1 MRILLLSLVA
11 SCLCLVGA
19 AQADVLQD
27 TCDTGMPD
35 SIIVGTV
42 QVPGPLWPDSI
53 GVPVYIW
60 ADENIAA
67 VSWGL
72 RPTDNRLK
80 VSSFSTEGT
89 VFDRGEFVGLKVD
102 TLNNSLSLIWV
113 DMTGSDPMPSPQG
126 LIGLVYVKIA
136 PNISVGEHLGLDSVS
151 VSTAYKCR
159 LTASRGAGTT
169 CDMRSVVFLKGS
181 GGNLT
186 FGQSISDADLF
197 FAFDEGSGGIV
208 YDRSGH
214 NKDGVA
220 SGQPNWIS
228 GVSGNAMHFDG
239 TDDYVVFPDL
249 YNYPFQGPLTASL
262 WIKRELS
269 PLATQ
274 QNIIRYGA
282 AGEWEMMV
290 RSDTIWCG
298 LNFYVDG
305 APGWWRTNLQLP
317 DGEGWN
323 HLAMVLNGGTV
334 MVYLNGDSVTQVTVP
349 DQNLLSYNSGI
360 PRALGAVA
368 TGSATNLFHYHG
380 DIDEFKVWLRLLTS
394 AEIKQEYLRV
404 GYHRCG
410 DIDDSR
416 EINISDVVYLISYIF
431 SHGSAPV
438 SLQATDVDCDGQT
451 TIADVVYLIQWI
463 FGGGTNPCAACPY

>member
-11 SCLCLVGA
+11 FCLCLVGA

-35 SIIVGTV
+35 SIIVGSV

-60 ADENIAA
+60 ADENIASL
-67 VSWGL
+67 SWGL

-89 VFDRGEFVGLKVD
+89 VFDRGMFLGLKVD
-102 TLNNSLSLIWV
+102 TVNNCLSFIWV

-136 PNISVGEHLGLDSVS
+136 PNVSVGEQLGLDSVS
-151 VSTAYKCR
+151 VSSVYKCR

-181 GGNLT
+181 GGNFT
-186 FGQSISDADLF
+186 FGQPISDADLF
-197 FAFDEGSGGIV
+197 LAFDEGSGGIA

-214 NKDGVA
+214 RKDGVA
-220 SGQPNWIS
+220 SGQPSWIS
-228 GVSGNAMHFDG
+228 GVSGNAMHFEG
-239 TDDYVVFPDL
+239 ADDYVALPDL
-249 YNYPFQGPLTASL
+249 FNYPFYGPLTASM
-262 WIKRELS
+262 WIRRNLS
-269 PLATQ
+269 PLADQ
-274 QNIIRYGA
+274 QNILYCDSEGKWEIVVTRDTMWCSLSFD
-282 AGEWEMMV
+282 AGWS
-290 RSDTIWCG
+290 RIN
-298 LNFYVDG
+298 LPIADG
-305 APGWWRTNLQLP
+305 QV
-317 DGEGWN
+317 WN
-323 HLAMVLNGGTV
+323 HLAMVWNVSSSSLI
-334 MVYLNGDSVTQVTVP
+334 VYLNGDSVNQVALPQSRPLVHYG
-349 DQNLLSYNSGI
+349 NAS
-360 PRALGAVA
+360 ALGAIPRLP
-368 TGSATNLFHYHG
+368 GMRNFQG
-380 DIDEFKVWLRLLTS
+380 DIDEFKVWLRLLTP

-431 SHGSAPV
+431 GGGQAPV
-438 SLQATDVDCDGQT
+438 SPQATDIDCDGAT
-451 TIADVVYLIQWI
+451 TIADAVYLIQWI
-463 FGGGTNPCAACPY
+463 FGGGANPCASCPY